1 MPPPRAPVHYF
12 LILMNSVCTDN
23 SAPIKRI
30 ARLGHGFWSLADQ
43 GGVSLGTFLSNWILA
58 RNLARVDYGI
68 FALLFGILLV
78 ALSIHSTFIAIP
90 LSVFGADSTDRE
102 RKHLNG
108 YALVFGAVIAVPM
121 ALVCVG
127 ACIFL
132 RRAALS
138 PLVVLAMFSWL
149 LQETTRRALMA
160 ELRFRDALWGDA
172 ISYLGQVLA
181 LIIVAREGALGI
193 SAAFAVMAAT
203 SLISAVLQVVQAGV
217 LAPAWH
223 DILPVAKR
231 FCSLGIW
238 PMLGSLASAL
248 TVQVFPWTL
257 AVARGPAQT
266 AMYQAVVN
274 LVSVSH
280 PLLFSVGSLIVPASA
295 RAMAKNGIHAAKR
308 IALRYGAQGA
318 LLAVP
323 YYLVLFLFPKPALR
337 LVYGASSPYVKLDQG
352 VRMFVTAYAF
362 VYLSQVLASLFNGI
376 ARGKLVFMASL
387 AGAAIALFAAIP
399 LIALL
404 GMTGAIIA
412 FCFVYGAR
420 SLLFVYYYRNAASKS
435 RA

>member
-1 MPPPRAPVHYF
+1 LELKVVFRR
-12 LILMNSVCTDN
+12 S
-23 SAPIKRI
+23 
-30 ARLGHGFWSLADQ
+30 
-43 GGVSLGTFLSNWILA
+43 
-58 RNLARVDYGI
+58 LARVDYGI

-78 ALSIHSTFIAIP
+78 SLSIHSTFVAIP

-138 PLVVLAMFSWL
+138 PLVVIAMFSWL
-149 LQETTRRALMA
+149 LQETARRALMA

-181 LIIVAREGALGI
+181 LIILAREGALSI

-203 SLISAVLQVVQAGV
+203 SVISAILQVVQAGV
-217 LAPAWH
+217 LVPAWP
-223 DILPVAKR
+223 DVLPVAKR
-231 FCSLGIW
+231 FCYLGIW
-238 PMLGSLASAL
+238 PTLGSLASAL
-248 TVQVFPWTL
+248 TIQVFPWTL
-257 AVARGPAQT
+257 AAARGPAQT

-318 LLAVP
+318 LLVVP
-323 YYLVLFLFPKPALR
+323 YFLVLFLLFPKPALR
-337 LVYGASSPYVKLDQG
+337 LLYGASSPYVKLDQG
-352 VRMFVTAYAF
+352 VRIFVIAYAF

-387 AGAAIALFAAIP
+387 AGAAIALGAAIP

-420 SLLFVYYYRNAASKS
+420 SLLFVYSYRNAA
-435 RA
+435 

>member
-1 MPPPRAPVHYF
+1 
-12 LILMNSVCTDN
+12 
-23 SAPIKRI
+23 
-30 ARLGHGFWSLADQ
+30 
-43 GGVSLGTFLSNWILA
+43 
-58 RNLARVDYGI
+58 
-68 FALLFGILLV
+68 
-78 ALSIHSTFIAIP
+78 
-90 LSVFGADSTDRE
+90 
-102 RKHLNG
+102 
-108 YALVFGAVIAVPM
+108 
-121 ALVCVG
+121 
-127 ACIFL
+127 
-132 RRAALS
+132 
-138 PLVVLAMFSWL
+138 
-149 LQETTRRALMA
+149 MA

-337 LVYGASSPYVKLDQG
+337 LVYGASSPYVKLGQG

-387 AGAAIALFAAIP
+387 AGGRDCAVRSDSVDRTAGDDRCDHCFLFRLRRSFAALCLLLSKCGIKVSRLGPCYSP
-399 LIALL
+399 LVGNMFGSL
-404 GMTGAIIA
+404 GKM
-412 FCFVYGAR
+412 YR
-420 SLLFVYYYRNAASKS
+420 SAVLTRRKVCGLGPGNSGCL
-435 RA
+435 